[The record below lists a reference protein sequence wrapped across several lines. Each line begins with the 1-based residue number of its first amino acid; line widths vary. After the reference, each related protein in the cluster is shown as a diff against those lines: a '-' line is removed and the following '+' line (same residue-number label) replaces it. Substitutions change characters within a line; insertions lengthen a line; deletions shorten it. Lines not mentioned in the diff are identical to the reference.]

1 MVTGPLASLLGVA
14 ERAITV
20 ADLATT
26 ELWYVEPEWSAEQTA
41 DGLRARSF
49 DAAPL
54 RGDPIRR
61 YVTLA
66 AAEAGEGIALELSR
80 PIDVELVV
88 SDALPLTDAVA
99 ALTHQP
105 FLFVL
110 ERDRVNGM
118 VTRADL
124 QRLPVSMVALG
135 LIIAAEAALDVLIA
149 RFTNMEWLS
158 LLSPER
164 QEGIQVVFDDR
175 RKRNAEITLLQCL
188 NLDDRVTIASKLDR
202 IRLELG
208 YSSRKSFQ
216 KWTKPIK
223 ALRNTL
229 AHGGG
234 LLDAEPD
241 PVAATELFQSAREFA
256 ERAWRVVEEGE
267 QMWEV
272 FLQTSIALDGPAGRV
287 VLAGEDAVADLP
299 MSPPLHVLT
308 GWNPGA
314 RPRSVAE
321 NERWNQQLRER
332 LQAAGTATQTALGW
346 LGSWSEASFVVSGLS
361 IADAVQL
368 ARKFGQ
374 VAIFEITQDELRVID
389 CTNGQRRGQR
399 ARRVTAPPVALGC
412 RTGVDDDQ
420 RRPDAG
426 GQASYGQ

>member
-1 MVTGPLASLLGVA
+1 VSGPLASLLDVA

-26 ELWYVEPEWSAEQTA
+26 ELWYIEPEWSAARTA
-41 DGLRARSF
+41 DGLRTRSF

-54 RGDPIRR
+54 RSDPIRR
-61 YVTLA
+61 YMTLA
-66 AAEAGEGIALELSR
+66 AAEAGEGSALELSR

-88 SDALPLTDAVA
+88 SGALPLTDAVA

-135 LIIAAEAALDVLIA
+135 LIIAGEAALDMLIA

-164 QEGIQVVFDDR
+164 QEGIQVVFNDR

-188 NLDDRVTIASKLDR
+188 NLDDRMTIASKLDR
-202 IRLELG
+202 LRVELG
-208 YSSRKSFQ
+208 HSSRTSF
-216 KWTKPIK
+216 KTWAEPIK
-223 ALRNTL
+223 DLRNAL
-229 AHGGG
+229 AHGDG

-241 PVAATELFQSAREFA
+241 PVAAAGLFQSAREFA
-256 ERAWRVVEEGE
+256 ERAWRVVEESE
-267 QMWEV
+267 QMWDA

-287 VLAGEDAVADLP
+287 VLAGENAVADLP
-299 MSPPLHVLT
+299 MPPPLHVLT
-308 GWNPGA
+308 GWNPSA

-321 NERWNQQLRER
+321 NERCNQQLGER
-332 LQAAGTATQTALGW
+332 LQAAGSAPEVALCW
-346 LGSWSEASFVVSGLS
+346 LGSWSEPSFVVSGFS
-361 IADAVQL
+361 IAGAIQL
-368 ARKFGQ
+368 AREFGQ
-374 VAIFEITQDELRVID
+374 AAIFELTHGELRVID
-389 CTNGQRRGQR
+389 CTNGQMRGQR
-399 ARRVTAPPVALGC
+399 ARSVRSPSST
-412 RTGVDDDQ
+412 RQ
-420 RRPDAG
+420 EHDA
-426 GQASYGQ
+426 

>member
-1 MVTGPLASLLGVA
+1 MTGPLASLLGVA

-26 ELWYVEPEWSAEQTA
+26 DLWCVEPEWSAAQSA
-41 DGLRARSF
+41 DGLRTRSF

-54 RGDPIRR
+54 RGNPIRR
-61 YVTLA
+61 YVTLPA
-66 AAEAGEGIALELSR
+66 VEAGEGSALKLSR
-80 PIDVELVV
+80 PIDVELEV
-88 SDALPLTDAVA
+88 SGALPLTDAVA

-149 RFTNMEWLS
+149 RFTNMQWLS

-164 QEGIQVVFDDR
+164 QEDIQVVFDDR
-175 RKRNAEITLLQCL
+175 RKRNAEITRLQCL
-188 NLDDRVTIASKLDR
+188 NLDDRMTIASKLDR
-202 IRLELG
+202 LRLELG
-208 YSSRKSFQ
+208 HSSRKGFN
-216 KWTKPIK
+216 KWAKPIK
-223 ALRNTL
+223 DLRNTL

-234 LLDAEPD
+234 LLDAQPD
-241 PVAATELFQSAREFA
+241 PVTAADLFQSAREFA

-267 QMWEV
+267 QMWDV

-287 VLAGEDAVADLP
+287 VLAGEDAVVDLP
-299 MSPPLHVLT
+299 MPPPLHVLT

-332 LQAAGTATQTALGW
+332 LQATGTVTETALGW
-346 LGSWSEASFVVSGLS
+346 LGSWSEPSFVVSGLS
-361 IADAVQL
+361 TAGVVQL
-368 ARKFGQ
+368 AREFGQ
-374 VAIFEITQDELRVID
+374 VAVFELTQDELRVIE
-389 CTNGQRRGQR
+389 CANGQVRGQR
-399 ARRVTAPPVALGC
+399 ARRVRPP
-412 RTGVDDDQ
+412 R
-420 RRPDAG
+420 
-426 GQASYGQ
+426 